1 MKSKVKAS
9 KLIKDQSLEEGLGF
23 TLAFSMHDK
32 RNDISN

>member
-9 KLIKDQSLEEGLGF
+9 KLIKDQSLEEDLGF
-23 TLAFSMHDK
+23 TLSFFIHDK